1 MENGTQGMSINF
13 SRHAQS
19 RITSREIEITDFEM
33 SQLKRGIEKALE
45 KGAKNSLIIINKTAF
60 IVSIENKTVITI
72 LDQDSIKEKVFT
84 NIDSAVLM

>member
-1 MENGTQGMSINF
+1 MENGTQDMSINF

-19 RITSREIEITDFEM
+19 RITSREIVISDFEM
-33 SQLKRGIEKALE
+33 SKLKKGIEKAFA
-45 KGAKNSLIIINKTAF
+45 KGARNSLIIINKTAF

-72 LDQDSIKEKVFT
+72 LDLDSIKEKVFT

>member
-1 MENGTQGMSINF
+1 MENGTQDMSINF

-19 RITSREIEITDFEM
+19 RITSREIEIKDYEM
-33 SQLKRGIEKALE
+33 SQLKKGIEKAHE

>member
-19 RITSREIEITDFEM
+19 RIISREIEITDFEM

>member
-1 MENGTQGMSINF
+1 MKNGIDDHKISF

-19 RITSREIEITDFEM
+19 RITSREIEITESEM
-33 SQLKRGIEKALE
+33 TQLEKGIEKAFE

-84 NIDSAVLM
+84 DIDSAVLM

>member
-1 MENGTQGMSINF
+1 MENGTQDMSINF

-33 SQLKRGIEKALE
+33 SQLKKGIIKALE

-60 IVSIENKTVITI
+60 IVSIENRTVITI

>member
-19 RITSREIEITDFEM
+19 RITSREIKITDFEM